1 MVCEK
6 QKSKGCST
14 MIFKETPLAGAFLV
28 ELEKRG
34 DERGFFARAFC
45 TKEFAD
51 HGLSMEVR
59 QVNMSL
65 SRDKGTLRGLHFQR
79 EPAQEAKFV
88 RAVAGSLYDVI
99 VDNRPESPTYLQS
112 YGAELSAE
120 NGQAL
125 YVPKGFA
132 HGFLTLEPDT
142 MAHYLVD
149 EFYTPGVEGGYRY
162 DDPALGIDWPGE
174 VTVLSDKD
182 AAWPLIEMQHS

>member
-1 MVCEK
+1 
-6 QKSKGCST
+6 
-14 MIFKETPLAGAFLV
+14 MIFKETPLAGAFVV
-28 ELEKRG
+28 EFERRG
-34 DERGFFARAFC
+34 DDRGFFARAFC
-45 TKEFAD
+45 KKEFED
-51 HGLSMEVR
+51 HGITMDIC

-99 VDNRPESPTYLQS
+99 VDNRPDSPTYLQS
-112 YGAELSAE
+112 FGAELSAE
-120 NGQAL
+120 NGHAL

-132 HGFLTLEPDT
+132 HGFLTLTPDT

-174 VTVLSDKD
+174 VVVVSEKD
-182 AAWPLIEMQHS
+182 TAWPLIETQQS